1 MKLPTKKAG
10 QKSAVSTIAVQPAA
24 APPVPAITDQLNEQR
39 RRVDY
44 DTFDISVQ
52 QLLAMTLSKQIDTA
66 PAYQRHFRWKTDR
79 QSQFIESVFL
89 GIPVPSMFMAA
100 NSDGSWELVDGV
112 QRLSTLIHFTG
123 DQTLLTRIGAPSTLR
138 LTDLEKLTSLNGK
151 TYSELP
157 ESAQNMFV
165 LKSLKVVTI
174 SDKSDP
180 NVRFDV
186 FERLNTGG
194 VQLTAQEIRACVY
207 RGVFNDF
214 LEDRA
219 KFAPFR
225 TVARIPPKSMK
236 DGTPEEWVLRFFAF
250 LNGYKKFEHS
260 VVEFLNAYMREA
272 NRSTDLKGLQS
283 IFENTFRQ
291 LAKIFPHGIR
301 RGQGHATPVNLF
313 EGVSV
318 GAALTLRDNTSLKPD
333 PIPTWI
339 DTPDLRAATT
349 AATNAKKNVVF
360 RIEFCKKHLGG

>member
-1 MKLPTKKAG
+1 MKLPKKNAATKSLTKAIT
-10 QKSAVSTIAVQPAA
+10 SAAVEPAA
-24 APPVPAITDQLNEQR
+24 PQITDQLNEQR

-66 PAYQRHFRWKTDR
+66 PAYQRQFRWKGDR

-112 QRLSTLIHFTG
+112 QRLSTLIHFAG
-123 DQTLLTRIGAPSTLR
+123 DPSLHARIGVTSPLR
-138 LTDLEKLTSLNGK
+138 LTDLEKLDSLNG
-151 TYSELP
+151 TSFGELP
-157 ESAQNMFV
+157 ESARLMFL
-165 LKSLKVVTI
+165 LKSLKIVTI

-194 VQLTAQEIRACVY
+194 VELTDQEIRACVY
-207 RGVFNDF
+207 RGPFNDF

-219 KFAPFR
+219 KFEPFR
-225 TVARIPPKSMK
+225 TVARIPPKLLK

-250 LNGYKKFEHS
+250 LDGYRKFEHS
-260 VVEFLNAYMREA
+260 VVDFLNAYMREA
-272 NRSTDLKGLQS
+272 NRSADLKSLQS
-283 IFENTFRQ
+283 IFEKTFKQ
-291 LAKIFPHGIR
+291 LAKLFPHGIR
-301 RGQGHATPVNLF
+301 RGHGHATPVNLF
-313 EGVSV
+313 EGVAV
-318 GAALTLRDNTSLKPD
+318 GAALTLRDRASLKPD
-333 PIPTWI
+333 AVSSWI
-339 DTPDLRAATT
+339 DAPELRAATT

-360 RIEFCKKHLGG
+360 RIEFSKKHLGG